1 MISFQFI
8 SFQSFPLTEASRSR
22 NPQSRMV
29 ISRGAGKDRGGRKE
43 ERPPL
48 LHAPTNPPA
57 SHLPGPSSS
66 SSSSPPL
73 PPSRPGPQVPPTKQ
87 RQRQRHRHR
96 PPRPPR
102 ENGILPPPTQV
113 SRELTLAAGTHKGLA
128 RANSNWFPSQALLHL
143 LPKLNPLDIRRGA
156 ECTCGALV
164 SSLVQQRGTA
174 PTAAS
179 QEHVKVTQAGKREA

>member
-102 ENGILPPPTQV
+102 ENGSATPSSETESTRHTSGSRVHVWRLGLLTRATERDSTHRRLP
-113 SRELTLAAGTHKGLA
+113 GA
-128 RANSNWFPSQALLHL
+128 RQSHR
-143 LPKLNPLDIRRGA
+143 LNGQL
-156 ECTCGALV
+156 
-164 SSLVQQRGTA
+164 S
-174 PTAAS
+174 
-179 QEHVKVTQAGKREA
+179 